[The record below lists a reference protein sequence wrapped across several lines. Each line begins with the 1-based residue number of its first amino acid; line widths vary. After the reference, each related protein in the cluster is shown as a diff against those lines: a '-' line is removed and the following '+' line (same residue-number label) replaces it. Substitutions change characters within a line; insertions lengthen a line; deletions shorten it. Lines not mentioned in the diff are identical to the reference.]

1 MGLFDGKVALITGG
15 SSGIGQATAIAF
27 AREGAN
33 VVLTYNSNRSG
44 ADETVRLIEG
54 HDGHAIALQTNVTKS
69 AEVQAMVKATITTYG
84 RLDYTFNNSGVSAT
98 GQPLADLNEQ
108 TWDHIVNV
116 NLKGVWLC
124 MKYELPPLIQ
134 QGGGV
139 IVNNSSLSGV
149 ITSARFPAY
158 TSSKHGV
165 IALSKSAAEAYRTA
179 GIRVNVVCPGWIWT
193 PMLQNAINQFGA
205 SFKAWMDRLDAD
217 HLVGQPNHVADA
229 VIWLCSDAASF
240 ITGQA
245 LVVDGGYMLERF
257 PGHHR

>member
-1 MGLFDGKVALITGG
+1 MGLFDGKVALVTGG

-33 VVLTYNSNRSG
+33 VALTYNSNRSG
-44 ADETVRLIEG
+44 ADETMRRIEE
-54 HDGHAIALQTNVTKS
+54 HDGHAITLQTNVSKAS
-69 AEVQAMVKATITTYG
+69 DVQAMVDATISNFG
-84 RLDYTFNNSGVSAT
+84 RLDYAFNNSGVPSSGCYAC
-98 GQPLADLNEQ
+98 DVDEE
-108 TWDHIVNV
+108 TWDNIMNV

-124 MKYELPPLIQ
+124 MKYEIPQLMA
-134 QGGGV
+134 QGGGA

-165 IALSKSAAEAYRTA
+165 IALSKSTAEAYRNA

-193 PMLQNAINQFGA
+193 PMLRNAIIQFGA
-205 SFKAWMDRLDAD
+205 SFKAWMDRLNEDN
-217 HLVGQPNHVADA
+217 LIGQPQHVADA
-229 VIWLCSDAASF
+229 VIWLCSASASF

-245 LVVDGGYMLERF
+245 LVIDGGYMLERF
-257 PGHHR
+257 PGQYR